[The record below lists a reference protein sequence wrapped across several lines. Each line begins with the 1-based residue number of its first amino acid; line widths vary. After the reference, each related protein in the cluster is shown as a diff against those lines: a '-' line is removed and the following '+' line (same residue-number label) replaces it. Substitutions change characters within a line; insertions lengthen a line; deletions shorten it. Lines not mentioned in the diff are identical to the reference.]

1 MSEIWAWLRGKGRV
15 TYNVPPQ
22 ESPGVSKLAALM
34 GVDIRLS
41 ELAGIPPWERTEE
54 QWDELDRLLDRRAR
68 LTSDLRPVPVVPG
81 RVDSIIDNYGENP
94 W

>member
-1 MSEIWAWLRGKGRV
+1 MASLFAWLRGKGRV
-15 TYNVPPQ
+15 TYTVAPQ

-68 LTSDLRPVPVVPG
+68 LTVRPAVPVVPG
-81 RVDSIIDNYGENP
+81 RVDSIIDRYGENP